1 MAQPVVAGYSDYAA
15 LAREVQR
22 LDQSE
27 LVSTKSLGK
36 TLGGREVWLLS
47 VSRGAAEK
55 KPAMLVVGN
64 VHAPHLAGSELAL
77 KVAQQLVG
85 RSNEP
90 LVKALL
96 DRFAIYVIP
105 RPSPDAA
112 EAFFQKPYV
121 ERAGNQ
127 RSTDDDRDF
136 QSDEDPPQDL
146 NADGAITQLRVE
158 DESGK
163 WMLHPADARVMIEAD
178 PKKNERGRWT
188 LVSEGIDDDGD
199 EQLNEDG
206 PGGVSP
212 NRNFTHRYPFFQPGA
227 GPHQVSEIETRALAD
242 FAFARSNVALVFTF
256 TPEDNLMDPWKPN
269 PGAEGE
275 RIKMAIL
282 SADAEH
288 QNYLAEQYRT
298 LHGGKDA
305 PASPRG
311 EGSFSEWAY
320 FHYGRWSLAARGWWV
335 PKTAPPPDVKP
346 GDEKRG
352 ADDLNALWWLQKE
365 KIDGFVPWAA
375 VEHPS
380 FPGKKV
386 ELGGFRPFVR
396 LNPPAALLDALAE
409 KHVRFLARLAELL
422 PDVKLRDAKAE
433 ALGGGVFR
441 VSMKVRNLGYLPT
454 MSAMGKLTGRAY
466 PLQVQIEPAEGM
478 ELLTGSRRMQI
489 EPLAGGGGQAEAT
502 WLVRLGEAKAASVK
516 LSVFSPSVGADSTT
530 LELK

>member
-1 MAQPVVAGYSDYAA
+1 MP
-15 LAREVQR
+15 
-22 LDQSE
+22 
-27 LVSTKSLGK
+27 
-36 TLGGREVWLLS
+36 
-47 VSRGAAEK
+47 
-55 KPAMLVVGN
+55 
-64 VHAPHLAGSELAL
+64 
-77 KVAQQLVG
+77 
-85 RSNEP
+85 
-90 LVKALL
+90 
-96 DRFAIYVIP
+96 
-105 RPSPDAA
+105 
-112 EAFFQKPYV
+112 
-121 ERAGNQ
+121 
-127 RSTDDDRDF
+127 
-136 QSDEDPPQDL
+136 
-146 NADGAITQLRVE
+146 
-158 DESGK
+158 
-163 WMLHPADARVMIEAD
+163 HPADPRVMIEAD

-188 LVSEGIDDDGD
+188 LVSEGIDDDSD

-227 GPHQVSEIETRALAD
+227 GPHQVSEIETRAVAD

-288 QNYLAEQYRT
+288 QNYLAEQYRS

-375 VEHPS
+375 VEHPG

-396 LNPPAALLDALAE
+396 LNPPATLLDALAE

-502 WLVRLGEAKAASVK
+502 WLVRLGEAKATRVK